1 MFTWEGCF
9 DGNAEDAKGWLE
21 GFADCLGVCVERLDS
36 VVVGVV
42 GDLDDLIDTIEDR
55 FCGFVEGAWL

>member
-21 GFADCLGVCVERLDS
+21 RFADCFSVCMKGLDS
-36 VVVGVV
+36 VVIGIV

-55 FCGFVEGAWL
+55 FCGFAEGAWL